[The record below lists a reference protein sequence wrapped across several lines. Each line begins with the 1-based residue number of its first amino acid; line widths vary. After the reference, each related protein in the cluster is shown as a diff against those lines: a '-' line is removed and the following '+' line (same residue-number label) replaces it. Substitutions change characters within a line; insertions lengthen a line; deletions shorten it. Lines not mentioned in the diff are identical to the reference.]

1 MHGDFPPEFEDR
13 EKFMCDQCP
22 AIFLTKQKWTSHKW
36 SVHLKKRKPVQRVQC
51 PQCTKTYK
59 NHSYLKEHIL
69 KEHEKVTPFQC
80 THCHRQYGT
89 KVALKTHFKNMHQ
102 KVKCEECNQEICN
115 AFLLKRHM
123 GKVHGLKPSVV
134 FQCEFC
140 PMFYNKQ
147 ANLTKHV
154 DKNHRSKEWNLETH

>member
-69 KEHEKVTPFQC
+69 KVRKFQ
-80 THCHRQYGT
+80 
-89 KVALKTHFKNMHQ
+89 KNILMIFQ
-102 KVKCEECNQEICN
+102 INVRIMSFQQ
-115 AFLLKRHM
+115 
-123 GKVHGLKPSVV
+123 PSLSTQLI
-134 FQCEFC
+134 F
-140 PMFYNKQ
+140 
-147 ANLTKHV
+147 
-154 DKNHRSKEWNLETH
+154 

>member
-1 MHGDFPPEFEDR
+1 MNFTEKSLATLIILGLPGEEPKKPGERRSYIDSIPCSACEETFSAENHYIQHYQTMHGDFPPEFEDR

-69 KEHEKVTPFQC
+69 KVRKFQKNILMSSIFQIDVRIISF
-80 THCHRQYGT
+80 RQGI
-89 KVALKTHFKNMHQ
+89 K
-102 KVKCEECNQEICN
+102 
-115 AFLLKRHM
+115 
-123 GKVHGLKPSVV
+123 
-134 FQCEFC
+134 
-140 PMFYNKQ
+140 
-147 ANLTKHV
+147 
-154 DKNHRSKEWNLETH
+154 

>member
-69 KEHEKVTPFQC
+69 KVRKFQ
-80 THCHRQYGT
+80 
-89 KVALKTHFKNMHQ
+89 KNMY
-102 KVKCEECNQEICN
+102 
-115 AFLLKRHM
+115 L
-123 GKVHGLKPSVV
+123 S
-134 FQCEFC
+134 FQIDVRIMSFR
-140 PMFYNKQ
+140 Q
-147 ANLTKHV
+147 GV
-154 DKNHRSKEWNLETH
+154 R

>member
-69 KEHEKVTPFQC
+69 KVRKFQKSILMSSISKLMSGS
-80 THCHRQYGT
+80 CHFDRAMTNIVSKFEY
-89 KVALKTHFKNMHQ
+89 
-102 KVKCEECNQEICN
+102 
-115 AFLLKRHM
+115 LL
-123 GKVHGLKPSVV
+123 L
-134 FQCEFC
+134 FF
-140 PMFYNKQ
+140 
-147 ANLTKHV
+147 
-154 DKNHRSKEWNLETH
+154 